1 MASMYETIMDLP
13 LFKGTGRDDVSAFLE
28 KTDVQFQKY
37 DTARVIISP
46 GEPVVDVKFIIA
58 GKITLTHKSGDGK
71 LEIQETLRRGHIIG
85 AEYLYGLET
94 YYPYEAKVAG
104 TASIMQ
110 FSKERY
116 FSLLQSHH
124 VYMLNF
130 LNYLSVRAQRPR
142 RALLAFNPASL
153 VGKLAIWV
161 ATLTTPGSLEVTLK
175 CSRERLAA
183 LTGCSA
189 RGVESALHALRDA
202 GLVELGR
209 EKIQLISRRRFL
221 EEAPGIV

>member
-1 MASMYETIMDLP
+1 MYETIMDLP

-28 KTDVQFQKY
+28 KTNVHFQKF
-37 DTARVIISP
+37 DAPRVIVSP
-46 GEPVVDVKFIIA
+46 GEPVRDVKFIIA
-58 GKITLTHKSGDGK
+58 GRVTLIHEADGG
-71 LEIQETLRRGHIIG
+71 LMEVQETLRRGHIIG

-94 YYPYEAKVAG
+94 CYPYKAKVAG

-116 FSLLQSHH
+116 FSLLQTNH

-130 LNYLSVRAQRPR
+130 LNYLSARAQRPR
-142 RALLAFNPASL
+142 KALLTLNPDSL
-153 VGKLAIWV
+153 GGRLAVWV

-175 CSRERLAA
+175 CSRERLSVITGLPLKEVDHA
-183 LTGCSA
+183 LF
-189 RGVESALHALRDA
+189 ALRDA

-209 EKIQLISRRRFL
+209 EKIQIVSRRRFL
-221 EEAPGIV
+221 EEAPAKA